1 MVCQTGKGTDT
12 EVFRCESTTEE
23 YQKNKFAKEKVISV
37 VQLRRTR
44 TWKVQQKKM
53 VTAEEF
59 DAAVKQVIHDQ
70 VSDPKLD
77 GMGKLLIPLTGAIF
91 AKDVKKIL
99 FGETEENK
107 EDYRWVGLHLR
118 QICLPMTGY
127 S

>member
-37 VQLRRTR
+37 VHLRRTR

-107 EDYRWVGLHLR
+107 ED
-118 QICLPMTGY
+118 
-127 S
+127 

>member
-1 MVCQTGKGTDT
+1 MVYQTGKGTDT
-12 EVFRCESTTEE
+12 EVFGCESTTKE

-53 VTAEEF
+53 VTVEEF

-70 VSDPKLD
+70 VSNPKRD
-77 GMGKLLIPLTGAIF
+77 GMGKLLIPLTGVIF

-107 EDYRWVGLHLR
+107 ED
-118 QICLPMTGY
+118 
-127 S
+127 

>member
-53 VTAEEF
+53 VTTEEF

-70 VSDPKLD
+70 VSNPKLD

-107 EDYRWVGLHLR
+107 ED
-118 QICLPMTGY
+118 
-127 S
+127 

>member
-77 GMGKLLIPLTGAIF
+77 GMRKLLIPLTGAIF

-107 EDYRWVGLHLR
+107 ED
-118 QICLPMTGY
+118 
-127 S
+127 

>member
-1 MVCQTGKGTDT
+1 
-12 EVFRCESTTEE
+12 
-23 YQKNKFAKEKVISV
+23 
-37 VQLRRTR
+37 
-44 TWKVQQKKM
+44 M

-99 FGETEENK
+99 FGGETEENK
-107 EDYRWVGLHLR
+107 ED
-118 QICLPMTGY
+118 
-127 S
+127 

>member
-12 EVFRCESTTEE
+12 ELFRCESTTED

-44 TWKVQQKKM
+44 TWKVQQKM

-107 EDYRWVGLHLR
+107 ED
-118 QICLPMTGY
+118 
-127 S
+127 

>member
-44 TWKVQQKKM
+44 TWKQKKM

-107 EDYRWVGLHLR
+107 ED
-118 QICLPMTGY
+118 
-127 S
+127 

>member
-77 GMGKLLIPLTGAIF
+77 GMGKLLIPLTGVIF

-107 EDYRWVGLHLR
+107 ED
-118 QICLPMTGY
+118 
-127 S
+127 

>member
-1 MVCQTGKGTDT
+1 MKK
-12 EVFRCESTTEE
+12 VFGCEITTEE

-53 VTAEEF
+53 VTVEEF

-77 GMGKLLIPLTGAIF
+77 GMGKLLIPLTGVIF

-107 EDYRWVGLHLR
+107 ED
-118 QICLPMTGY
+118 
-127 S
+127 

>member
-44 TWKVQQKKM
+44 TWKVRQKKM
-53 VTAEEF
+53 VTVEEF
-59 DAAVKQVIHDQ
+59 DAAVKQVIHNQ

-77 GMGKLLIPLTGAIF
+77 GTGKLLIPLTGAIF
-91 AKDVKKIL
+91 TNEVKKIL

-107 EDYRWVGLHLR
+107 ED
-118 QICLPMTGY
+118 
-127 S
+127 